1 MNLWLAIAVL
11 AGVTYALRAIPLVA
25 LRKRITNPWLLSFLY
40 YVPCAVLTAMTIP
53 AIIFA
58 TANPVSGMVALVVA
72 VLIALRGADLLVV
85 ALGAAGSVLVVEA
98 LLTLV

>member
-11 AGVTYALRAIPLVA
+11 AGITYALRAIPLVA

-72 VLIALRGADLLVV
+72 VLLALRGADLLVV

>member
-40 YVPCAVLTAMTIP
+40 YVPYAVLTAMTIP

-58 TANPVSGMVALVVA
+58 TANPVSGVVALVVA

-98 LLTLV
+98 LLALV

>member
-72 VLIALRGADLLVV
+72 VLLALRGADLLVV